1 MSVLTI
7 RLRRAFT
14 PLRALAAALALLPA
28 TPAAAQNVVVMTPTT
43 VTQALAAVPPGDT
56 LRMVGTF
63 DTGLFIRNRD
73 FGNVRVDATQA
84 TLRGGI
90 RLQNVQNIS
99 FDGGTFGRPDWNLSF
114 ANVVFVENSRHI
126 SFANARVI
134 GNLAVPSFGL
144 RVMGSSF
151 VTVRDSYFA
160 GHTDGMVIRN
170 TTDSFITRNVLDG
183 LAGDGMKL
191 VDITR
196 MLVSGNSCQNAT
208 PAATSHPDCIQM
220 MSTVGRP
227 PNSDAFLLNNSAIGT
242 MQGIVSFDGD
252 TVTGTRL
259 TFAGN
264 YIVTSFV
271 HALTCSGCTDS
282 LFSNNVLSNTVN
294 LRWGAPII
302 RNPWG
307 TGNTFTGNQSYDIR
321 PFLLTN
327 PNYLP
332 PRLFSSLLPSF
343 ITGSQWDRGPIQQA
357 AASMAFN
364 ASANPEPG
372 TWAMLILGF
381 GLVGV
386 VSRRRRLAG
395 QLRAVAA

>member
-1 MSVLTI
+1 MPVLTI

-43 VTQALAAVPPGDT
+43 VTQALAAVRPGDT

-63 DTGLFIRNRD
+63 DTGLLFRNRD

-99 FDGGTFGRPDWNLSF
+99 FDGGTFGRPDWSH
-114 ANVVFVENSRHI
+114 AHAKIVFVEDSRHI
-126 SFANARVI
+126 SFANAVVI
-134 GNLAVPSFGL
+134 GNPAVPSFGL
-144 RVMGSSF
+144 RASGSAF
-151 VTVRDSYFA
+151 VTVRDSRFV
-160 GHTDGMVIRN
+160 GHADSVVIRA
-170 TTDSFITRNVLDG
+170 SSGVAVARNVFEGVTGDG
-183 LAGDGMKL
+183 LKL
-191 VDITR
+191 VDSQR
-196 MLVSGNSCQNAT
+196 VLVSANSCQNFT
-208 PAATSHPDCIQM
+208 PSAGSHPDCIQM
-220 MSTVGRP
+220 LSLSSLIPNTDLFLVNNSTIGRQQGIGDFGSTV
-227 PNSDAFLLNNSAIGT
+227 PN
-242 MQGIVSFDGD
+242 Q
-252 TVTGTRL
+252 RL
-259 TFAGN
+259 TLAGN
-264 YIVTSFV
+264 YIVTSSP
-271 HALTCSGCTDS
+271 HWIACSGCINSSFID
-282 LFSNNVLSNTVN
+282 NVISNTITSPWVP
-294 LRWGAPII
+294 RIRAPLD
-302 RNPWG
+302 N
-307 TGNTFTGNQSYDIR
+307 GNFMSGNQVYDIR
-321 PFLLTN
+321 SFASTDPS
-327 PNYLP
+327 YLP

-381 GLVGV
+381 GLVGA

-395 QLRAVAA
+395 QPRAVAA